1 MRIVA
6 FGLSVVILSVCLGL
20 PVEKAKTVTAN
31 PGQSDERGPVSADID
46 DSDLFFQNALRSK
59 GPERDNSQKID
70 ALLKRMTL
78 AEKVGQ
84 MTQLA
89 IGMISTGRDQT
100 IQIDPAK
107 PLSVMASARF

>member
-46 DSDLFFQNALRSK
+46 DSDLFFQNALRTK
-59 GPERDNSQKID
+59 GAERS
-70 ALLKRMTL
+70 
-78 AEKVGQ
+78 
-84 MTQLA
+84 
-89 IGMISTGRDQT
+89 
-100 IQIDPAK
+100 IQPSWKK